1 MSDDEPPTRAE
12 LIAAR
17 DRLKAQLAV
26 LVHPIRNRSPQLIA
40 RLRTMIDDIDACLAA
55 LDASDA

>member
-1 MSDDEPPTRAE
+1 MSDDAPPTRAE

-26 LVHPIRNRSPQLIA
+26 LVQPIRNRNPQLIA
-40 RLRTMIDDIDACLAA
+40 RLRAMIDDIDACLAA
-55 LDASDA
+55 LDADGL

>member
-1 MSDDEPPTRAE
+1 MPDDVPPTRAE

-26 LVHPIRNRSPQLIA
+26 LVHPVRNRSPELIA
-40 RLRTMIDDIDACLAA
+40 RLRAMIADIDACLAA
-55 LDASDA
+55 LDADGA